1 MPQSSFDPVVA
12 GNLKAVL
19 EKTGRSPYSVS
30 KALGRHTNWLYRVI
44 NVDSG
49 ILIPRLR
56 EVAEEIGVPVSCLVD
71 PFDEDGPGGVVGASE
86 VVRPGAGPGRRLVV
100 PGDLLRGVRGPWVL
114 SWMRVL
120 GDCLFPELPG
130 GSTVLIDRT
139 DRVLEDG
146 GIYLLKMGEELV
158 LRRVGSDPGLGW
170 VMRDAL
176 MNPGAIPVGDAWVAG
191 RVRRASV
198 GL

>member
-1 MPQSSFDPVVA
+1 M
-12 GNLKAVL
+12 
-19 EKTGRSPYSVS
+19 
-30 KALGRHTNWLYRVI
+30 
-44 NVDSG
+44 
-49 ILIPRLR
+49 
-56 EVAEEIGVPVSCLVD
+56 
-71 PFDEDGPGGVVGASE
+71 
-86 VVRPGAGPGRRLVV
+86 
-100 PGDLLRGVRGPWVL
+100 
-114 SWMRVL
+114 
-120 GDCLFPELPG
+120 
-130 GSTVLIDRT
+130 LIDRT

-158 LRRVGSDPGLGW
+158 LRRVGSGPGLGW